1 MTTTSTTAL
10 TEVQMDRL
18 KKELNY
24 AKAHYRED
32 VLKHIES
39 LTKVAEGK
47 DSITNMHMHAEV
59 LYEKEGR
66 VFCLTKFIA
75 AEEAGGYGYEFLIE
89 LLTEFPRD
97 SYSGRTNDSVRSYR
111 DGQLR
116 IARDLIAKYF
126 SKH

>member
-18 KKELNY
+18 KKELDY

-39 LTKVAEGK
+39 LTKVAAGEARITAMCMHPEG
-47 DSITNMHMHAEV
+47 
-59 LYEKEGR
+59 LYEKEGEID
-66 VFCLTKFIA
+66 CLAKFIA
-75 AEEAGGYGYEFLIE
+75 AEEAGGYGHECLID

-97 SYSGRTNDSVRSYR
+97 RYSGRTNDSVRSYR